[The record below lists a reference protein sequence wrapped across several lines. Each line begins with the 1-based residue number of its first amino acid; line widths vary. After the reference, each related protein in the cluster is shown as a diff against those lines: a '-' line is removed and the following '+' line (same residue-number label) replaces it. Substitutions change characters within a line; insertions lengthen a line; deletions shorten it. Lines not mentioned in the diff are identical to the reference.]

1 MIGEQDDNT
10 ILSATGD
17 EEQSRCRCKEG
28 GKKRNR
34 MKNSSRPGKTGS
46 NCIGL
51 LVEAWEEFKG
61 ALCRFGE
68 GMFKSE
74 DFNANLTQT

>member
-1 MIGEQDDNT
+1 
-10 ILSATGD
+10 
-17 EEQSRCRCKEG
+17 
-28 GKKRNR
+28 

-74 DFNANLTQT
+74 DFNANLT